1 MKKIIFTVSVLI
13 MSVPMMAQTSFSGAS
28 APINTPISSVTGA
41 PILDPSNTSAV
52 PPTLDRGSPV
62 NNTGAE
68 TAGTGSGAFGTT
80 NTGTNVGTGTN
91 FGSGTNFGT
100 GTGSATGTGTQ
111 TGTTFGTPSST
122 PTQAFPPATGTTQP
136 SGSIMNPSGTN
147 APTGSGWQ
155 GR

>member
-1 MKKIIFTVSVLI
+1 MRAPALHEINYQEANMKKIIFTVSVFI
-13 MSVPMMAQTSFSGAS
+13 ISVPLMAQTSFSGAS
-28 APINTPISSVTGA
+28 EPITTQTSSVTGA

-68 TAGTGSGAFGTT
+68 TAGTESGNFGTT
-80 NTGTNVGTGTN
+80 NTGTNL
-91 FGSGTNFGT
+91 
-100 GTGSATGTGTQ
+100 GTGS
-111 TGTTFGTPSST
+111 GTTFGTPSSA

-136 SGSIMNPSGTN
+136 AGSLMNPSGTN

>member
-1 MKKIIFTVSVLI
+1 MKKIIFTVSVFI
-13 MSVPMMAQTSFSGAS
+13 ISVPLMAQTSFSGAS
-28 APINTPISSVTGA
+28 APITTQTSSVTGA

-68 TAGTGSGAFGTT
+68 TAGTGSGDFGTT
-80 NTGTNVGTGTN
+80 NTGTNL
-91 FGSGTNFGT
+91 
-100 GTGSATGTGTQ
+100 GTGSAATGS
-111 TGTTFGTPSST
+111 GTTFGTPSST
-122 PTQAFPPATGTTQP
+122 PTQAFPPANGTTQP
-136 SGSIMNPSGTN
+136 AGSIMNPSSGTN